1 MYECSMLN
9 NCYDFLERCN
19 ISGPSSIVLAG
30 FSISFDP
37 HTLVMLAPLMT
48 GASVLITPDNMHH
61 DGDVLCSLLCKAN
74 VGFLTPSGWKL
85 ALTLGW
91 KGNRH
96 MLAIAGGEALSM
108 ELVTEMR
115 PLVGTLLVRIFFSSS
130 FSFLQHMLIYIISL
144 FRMPGVLPKQ
154 QSLLPMTT

>member
-19 ISGPSSIVLAG
+19 IAGPSSVVLAG

-48 GASVLITPDNMHH
+48 GASVLLTPDNMHH
-61 DGDVLCSLLCKAN
+61 DGDVLCSLLYKAN

-85 ALTLGW
+85 AMTFGW

-108 ELVTEMR
+108 ELITEMR
-115 PLVGTLLVRIFFSSS
+115 PRVATLLVRDFLFFCSATH
-130 FSFLQHMLIYIISL
+130 FL
-144 FRMPGVLPKQ
+144 RLPF
-154 QSLLPMTT
+154 LYVFFLECMGPYRGDDRCYL